1 MEIQTDKERHP
12 PFESIQRDSPE
23 TQVNTET
30 FENYIG
36 LKTTKES
43 GIQTGIAETAVVH
56 NTVESVEKPKSSITA
71 NTPKKGKGLQKP
83 DSDQLKRKKY
93 TITKADNEGS
103 AAIEMVQTV
112 ESAAEAA
119 VQTGGVIRT
128 AVKGTSK
135 GVGKIRTMVKSGVGI
150 GTRKD
155 IGRVATAVGSGL
167 KKGAVNLAKDTGTQ
181 LLRTQI
187 DKSKIT
193 DTGTESIKQGL
204 TYARY
209 ADNARKA
216 VQNTARGTI
225 KTAYAVR
232 NLPKNTAKNAKSIQ
246 KNAKRT
252 AEAAKKTASVVVKAV
267 TSKVGIIIILAV
279 LFILLIIMLLNGLVT
294 MVVSAIGSLFS
305 WMFPDGDTSDT
316 TITNNISTYI
326 SQIQSR
332 ETAAQSEIDS
342 IVNNLSPEYRY
353 DGTQIIGLNKFGN
366 SDLQPYDYNAV
377 LAVLATQKFQ
387 NVLDGNT
394 EDFHFTEDE
403 INNALEMFYSFNYY
417 YKYDYCP
424 DCNCSIDEDCLLSL
438 SADSFTITDTEYR
451 SESELYAV
459 TMEGPTYTH
468 CESLYTVLEVYM
480 IDGGTIGGN
489 GYASLDNGTWTK
501 TYTFTPEIYEQI
513 DWENFYLTVDTV
525 YCNNPNHCYLYG
537 SVVNYSEETVMYKA
551 NFNEDQRE
559 IYQVYC
565 DQIQAMG
572 G

>member
-1 MEIQTDKERHP
+1 MEIQTEKERNP

-23 TQVNTET
+23 TQVDTET

-36 LKTTKES
+36 LKTTRES
-43 GIQTGIAETAVVH
+43 GIQIGTAETAVVH
-56 NTVESVEKPKSSITA
+56 NAVETVEKPKSSA
-71 NTPKKGKGLQKP
+71 VSTPKKRKGLQKL
-83 DSDQLKRKKY
+83 DSDQLKHKKY
-93 TITKADNEGS
+93 ITAKADSEGS
-103 AAIEMVQTV
+103 AAIEMAQTV
-112 ESAAEAA
+112 ESAAETA

-135 GVGKIRTMVKSGVGI
+135 GVGKIHTMVKSGVGI

-167 KKGAVNLAKDTGTQ
+167 KKGAVNITKDTGNQ

-193 DTGTESIKQGL
+193 DTGTEAIKQGL

-232 NLPKNTAKNAKSIQ
+232 NLPKNTAKKAKSIQ

-252 AEAAKKTASVVVKAV
+252 AEVAKKTASAVVKAV
-267 TSKVGIIIILAV
+267 TSKVGIIIILAA
-279 LFILLIIMLLNGLVT
+279 LLILLIIMLLNGLVT

-332 ETAAQSEIDS
+332 EAAVQSEIDS
-342 IVNNLSPEYRY
+342 IVNSLSPEYRY
-353 DGTQIIGLNKFGN
+353 DGTQIMGLNVFGN
-366 SDLQPYDYNAV
+366 RDLQPYDYNAV

-387 NVLDGNT
+387 SVIDGYT

-403 INNALEMFYSFNYY
+403 INNALEMFYNFNYY

-424 DCNCSIDEDCLLSL
+424 DWNCSIDEDCLLSL
-438 SADSFTITDTEYR
+438 SAGSFTVTGTEYR
-451 SESELYAV
+451 PESDLYAV

-468 CESLYTVLEVYM
+468 CESLYTELEVYM
-480 IDGGTIGGN
+480 IDGGTIGGS
-489 GYASLDNGTWTK
+489 GYASLDNGTWTM
-501 TYTFTPEIYEQI
+501 TYTFTPDLYEQI

-537 SVVNYSEETVMYKA
+537 SVVNYSEETVMRKA

-559 IYQVYC
+559 IYEIYC
-565 DQIQAMG
+565 EQIQVMG

>member
-1 MEIQTDKERHP
+1 MEIQTEKERNP
-12 PFESIQRDSPE
+12 PFERIQRDSPE
-23 TQVNTET
+23 TQVDTET

-36 LKTTKES
+36 LKTTRES
-43 GIQTGIAETAVVH
+43 GIQTGTAEKAVVH
-56 NTVESVEKPKSSITA
+56 NAVETVEKPKSSA
-71 NTPKKGKGLQKP
+71 VSTPKKRKGLQKP

-93 TITKADNEGS
+93 IIAKADSEGS
-103 AAIEMVQTV
+103 AAIEMVQTA
-112 ESAAEAA
+112 ESAAETA

-128 AVKGTSK
+128 AVKGTSE
-135 GVGKIRTMVKSGVGI
+135 GVGKIRTMVKSSVGI

-155 IGRVATAVGSGL
+155 IGKVATAVGSGL
-167 KKGAVNLAKDTGTQ
+167 KKGAVNLAKDTGNQ

-193 DTGTESIKQGL
+193 DTGTEAIKQGL

-216 VQNTARGTI
+216 VQNTARGAI

-232 NLPKNTAKNAKSIQ
+232 NLPKNTAKKAKSIQ

-267 TSKVGIIIILAV
+267 TSKVGIIIILAA
-279 LFILLIIMLLNGLVT
+279 LLILLIIMLLNGLVT

-332 ETAAQSEIDS
+332 ETAVQSEIDS
-342 IVNNLSPEYRY
+342 IVNSLSPEYRY
-353 DGTQIIGLNKFGN
+353 DGTQIMGLNVFGN
-366 SDLQPYDYNAV
+366 RDLQPYDYNAV

-387 NVLDGNT
+387 SVIDGNT

-403 INNALEMFYSFNYY
+403 INNALEMFYNFNYY

-424 DCNCSIDEDCLLSL
+424 DWNCSIDEDCLLSL
-438 SADSFTITDTEYR
+438 SAGSFTVTGTEYR
-451 SESELYAV
+451 PESDLYAV

-468 CESLYTVLEVYM
+468 CESLYTELEVYM
-480 IDGGTIGGN
+480 IDGGTIGGS
-489 GYASLDNGTWTK
+489 GYASLDNGTWTM
-501 TYTFTPEIYEQI
+501 TYTFTPDLYEQI

-537 SVVNYSEETVMYKA
+537 SVVNYSEETVMRKA

-559 IYQVYC
+559 IYEVYC
-565 DQIQAMG
+565 EQIQVMG

>member
-1 MEIQTDKERHP
+1 MEIQTEKERNP
-12 PFESIQRDSPE
+12 PFESIQHDSPE
-23 TQVNTET
+23 TQVDTET

-36 LKTTKES
+36 LKTTRES
-43 GIQTGIAETAVVH
+43 GIQTGTAETAVVH
-56 NTVESVEKPKSSITA
+56 NAVETMEKPKSSA
-71 NTPKKGKGLQKP
+71 VGTPKKRKGLQKP

-93 TITKADNEGS
+93 ITAKADSEGS

-112 ESAAEAA
+112 ESAAETA

-155 IGRVATAVGSGL
+155 IGRVATAFGSGL
-167 KKGAVNLAKDTGTQ
+167 KKGAVSLTKDTGNQ

-193 DTGTESIKQGL
+193 DTGTEAIKQGL

-225 KTAYAVR
+225 KTAYAVK
-232 NLPKNTAKNAKSIQ
+232 NLPKNTVKKAKSIQ

-252 AEAAKKTASVVVKAV
+252 TEAAKKTASVVVKAV
-267 TSKVGIIIILAV
+267 TSKVGIIIILAA
-279 LFILLIIMLLNGLVT
+279 LLILLIIMLLNGLVT

-332 ETAAQSEIDS
+332 EAAVQSEIDS
-342 IVNNLSPEYRY
+342 IITSLSPEYRY
-353 DGTQIIGLNKFGN
+353 DGTQIMGLNVFGN
-366 SDLQPYDYNAV
+366 RDLQPYDYNAV

-387 NVLDGNT
+387 SVIDGNT

-403 INNALEMFYSFNYY
+403 INNALEMFYNFNYY

-424 DCNCSIDEDCLLSL
+424 DWNCSIDEDCLLSL
-438 SADSFTITDTEYR
+438 SAGSFTVTGTEYR
-451 SESELYAV
+451 PERDLYAV

-468 CESLYTVLEVYM
+468 CESLYTELEVYM
-480 IDGGTIGGN
+480 IDGGTIGGS
-489 GYASLDNGTWTK
+489 GYASLDNGTWTM
-501 TYTFTPEIYEQI
+501 TYTFTPDLYEQI

-537 SVVNYSEETVMYKA
+537 SVVNYSEETVMRKA

-559 IYQVYC
+559 IYEVYC
-565 DQIQAMG
+565 EQIQVMG